1 MNQNRLAKFADWI
14 FNRIEP
20 KVSRIKLQESLTKD
34 ELIETTTENYP
45 DEICE
50 IVRDWGIHNDY

>member
-45 DEICE
+45 DEICK